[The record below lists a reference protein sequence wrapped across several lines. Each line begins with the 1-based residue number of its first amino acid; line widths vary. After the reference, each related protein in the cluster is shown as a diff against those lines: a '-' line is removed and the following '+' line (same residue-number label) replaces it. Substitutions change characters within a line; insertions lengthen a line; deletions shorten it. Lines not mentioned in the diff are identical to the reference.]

1 MNRFCPKC
9 GIAVKE
15 SARFCNQCGE
25 KLQPTQDAASFSSGS
40 GGAAS
45 FASSASSAS
54 SGGQPESEQIPID
67 WKRPSPPSGR
77 VNPTIESEIGPGA
90 QGGPGRS
97 APTLPGVP
105 APAELAPNMA
115 GLLCYPLSIVT
126 GLIFLALRPYSQ
138 HAYVRFHAYQSI
150 YFFFAML
157 ILNVVLGILSIL
169 LPTALENLMSS
180 GLRLIATGG
189 TIWMMYQAWLGV
201 KFKLPMI
208 GDLAESQSLKN

>member
-9 GIAVKE
+9 GVAVKE

-25 KLQPTQDAASFSSGS
+25 KLQPTQDAASFSMSS
-40 GGAAS
+40 GG
-45 FASSASSAS
+45 

-67 WKRPSPPSGR
+67 WKRPSPPGGQ
-77 VNPTIESEIGPGA
+77 VNPPIGSQIGPG
-90 QGGPGRS
+90 GRTDS
-97 APTLPGVP
+97 FDSAGRPAPTLPGVS

-138 HAYVRFHAYQSI
+138 HVYVRFHAYQSI

-189 TIWMMYQAWLGV
+189 TVWMMYQAWLGV

>member
-1 MNRFCPKC
+1 MVNRFCPKC
-9 GIAVKE
+9 GVAVKE

-25 KLQPTQDAASFSSGS
+25 KLLPTKAAESFS
-40 GGAAS
+40 A
-45 FASSASSAS
+45 
-54 SGGQPESEQIPID
+54 GQPESEQIPID
-67 WKRPSPPSGR
+67 WRRPSPPTNQ
-77 VNPTIESEIGPGA
+77 VNPPFEPGEFGGQGGRTDSFDRGPG
-90 QGGPGRS
+90 Q

-105 APAELAPNMA
+105 APSELAPNIA

-138 HAYVRFHAYQSI
+138 HAFVRFHAYQSI

-189 TIWMMYQAWLGV
+189 TLWMMYQAWLGV

-208 GDLAESQSLKN
+208 GDLAENQSLKP

>member
-25 KLQPTQDAASFSSGS
+25 KLQPTQDAASFSAGS
-40 GGAAS
+40 GG
-45 FASSASSAS
+45 SA
-54 SGGQPESEQIPID
+54 GFGVQPESEQIPID
-67 WKRPSPPSGR
+67 WKRTSPPANQVNPPSG
-77 VNPTIESEIGPGA
+77 SQIGPG
-90 QGGPGRS
+90 GRADS
-97 APTLPGVP
+97 FDSAGRPAPTLPGVS
-105 APAELAPNMA
+105 APAELAPNIA

-189 TIWMMYQAWLGV
+189 TVWMMYQAWLGV